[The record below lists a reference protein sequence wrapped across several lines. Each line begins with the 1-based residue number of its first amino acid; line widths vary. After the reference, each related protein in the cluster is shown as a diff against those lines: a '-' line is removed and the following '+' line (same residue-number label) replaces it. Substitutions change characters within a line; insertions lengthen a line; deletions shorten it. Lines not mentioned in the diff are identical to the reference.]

1 MSFQSYK
8 ERLYANPP
16 AFSFCSNSPPA
27 TTSPNPHPPPP
38 SPPKAIKPGPC
49 VERFLKTNL
58 QKRTLSWG
66 NIGTVTCL
74 HCKPKY
80 RELFILR
87 KTLRDLFSTRL
98 LTLALQPGFALDAE
112 PAAATDRKKNNL
124 FISAVAAVAA
134 ATPSENHQPLHR
146 PPLAQYSRCY
156 VFIN

>member
-8 ERLYANPP
+8 ERLYANPV
-16 AFSFCSNSPPA
+16 AFCSNSPRHP
-27 TTSPNPHPPPP
+27 SPHNPHPPPP

-58 QKRTLSWG
+58 RKRTLSWG

-87 KTLRDLFSTRL
+87 KTVRDLFSARL
-98 LTLALQPGFALDAE
+98 LTQALLPGFALDAE
-112 PAAATDRKKNNL
+112 PAAATDWKKKNKS
-124 FISAVAAVAA
+124 FYICGGGGDAFRKPSASSSPAAR
-134 ATPSENHQPLHR
+134 TIQ
-146 PPLAQYSRCY
+146 
-156 VFIN
+156 